1 MLIKCG
7 AGCGN
12 EALPTRCAEPILNDA
27 PAFLPMPLPP
37 VQRDTPA
44 IRIEVRRDTT
54 ATHVEWPVQAAD
66 ACAAWLRGWLR

>member
-1 MLIKCG
+1 
-7 AGCGN
+7 
-12 EALPTRCAEPILNDA
+12 
-27 PAFLPMPLPP
+27 MPLPP